1 MIENTGSVLP
11 APARSGRKLRRGV
24 GVGLTGAL
32 ALAGL
37 GLATGVASA
46 AGSAGPSQ
54 ARADGTQASSV
65 HAAAAARVRTC
76 TGGVAKRTQTVGS
89 NTPTIFS
96 SSTVS
101 LLPTPLVVAG
111 PSRGSDTLLLTWSS
125 ETQLR
130 GNAKNT
136 QFDWIEGIITVDGV
150 PVTDVGGDQLAL
162 SGAPFY
168 ASNATQA
175 CVKIGK
181 GSHRIQLQARVV
193 SNSGQAETGW
203 LDDWELRADVL
214 D

>member
-1 MIENTGSVLP
+1 MIENTGPVLP

-24 GVGLTGAL
+24 GVGLTGAV

-46 AGSAGPSQ
+46 AGPAGPSQ
-54 ARADGTQASSV
+54 ARADAPQASGV
-65 HAAAAARVRTC
+65 RAAAAAVRTC
-76 TGGVAKRTQTVGS
+76 NGGVSKRTQTVGS
-89 NTPTIFS
+89 NTPTTF

-101 LLPTPLVVAG
+101 LLPTPLVIAG
-111 PSRGSDTLLLTWSS
+111 PAKGTDTLLLTWSS

-130 GNAKNT
+130 GNAKNS

-150 PVTDVGGDQLAL
+150 PVTDTGGDQLAL
-162 SGAPFY
+162 SGSPFY

-175 CVKIGK
+175 CVKIGRGNHK
-181 GSHRIQLQARVV
+181 IQLQARVV

-214 D
+214 E